1 MEMMSKLRCIF
12 LVVITLIMAC
22 FQMVITVSLSMLQW
36 IYVHYMGKTF
46 QLKKVMHCFIL

>member
-12 LVVITLIMAC
+12 LVVITIIMAC
-22 FQMVITVSLSMLQW
+22 FQMVITLSLLQW